1 MAGPVN
7 TVTGSRRALAIAAA
21 SVKASSRVK
30 GPSGAEDSE
39 TAQNGKVSGVIG
51 VVASTYQ
58 WYHTFLRYAK
68 GRSVPRGKELGR
80 IGPNIFKGVGLGD
93 FTILKHFFQ
102 GDGVIRL
109 IFQRCVIALVT
120 LKQSN

>member
-7 TVTGSRRALAIAAA
+7 TVTGSCKAAAIAAA

-51 VVASTYQ
+51 GGALTHPV
-58 WYHTFLRYAK
+58 YHTCPVKAT
-68 GRSVPRGKELGR
+68 E
-80 IGPNIFKGVGLGD
+80 
-93 FTILKHFFQ
+93 
-102 GDGVIRL
+102 
-109 IFQRCVIALVT
+109 ALARTSSKV
-120 LKQSN
+120 